1 MRRRI
6 LWPAIAAV
14 AVLVRQAGP
23 RGRLLW
29 PAIAAVAVLVRQAG
43 PRGRLLWP
51 AIAAVAVL
59 VAGCSSSS
67 TSTSTTSSSARGSG
81 KVQVLYAGSLVNA
94 MEKTVG
100 PAFSSA
106 TGYTYQGRG
115 AGAVQLANQ
124 IKAKT
129 LRGDVFIS
137 ASPGPD
143 KALEGTANG
152 DWVSWYSTI
161 GTSALVLAYNPNSK
175 FADDLKS
182 KPWTQVLT
190 EPGIRLGRTDPKLD
204 PKGQLTVAALDQ
216 AAKNASDPSLAST
229 VENAAQVFPE
239 EELVGRLQSG
249 QLDAGFFYTLEASVT
264 KLPTVGLNLPDAH
277 ATYTVTVLN
286 NGSNAAGGIAFVTY
300 LLSPQGRDQLTAA
313 GMSLTPKPTLAG
325 PSSAVPADLR
335 ELVGG

>member
-1 MRRRI
+1 MRRRM
-6 LWPAIAAV
+6 LWPTIAA
-14 AVLVRQAGP
+14 AVT
-23 RGRLLW
+23 
-29 PAIAAVAVLVRQAG
+29 
-43 PRGRLLWP
+43 
-51 AIAAVAVL
+51 VL

-67 TSTSTTSSSARGSG
+67 TSTSTPSSSAAHGSG
-81 KVQVLYAGSLVNA
+81 KVQVLYAGSLVNV

-143 KALEGTANG
+143 KSLEGDANG
-152 DWVSWYSTI
+152 NWASWYSTI

-175 FADDLKS
+175 FAADLKS
-182 KPWTQVLT
+182 KPWSQVLT
-190 EPGIRLGRTDPKLD
+190 EPGIRLGRTDPRLD
-204 PKGQLTVAALDQ
+204 PKGQLTVAALNEQ
-216 AAKNASDPSLAST
+216 AKNANDPTLATT

-239 EELVGRLQSG
+239 EELVGRLESG
-249 QLDAGFFYTLEASVT
+249 QLDAGFFYTLEATAT

-286 NGSNAAGGIAFVTY
+286 NGPDTAGGIAFVEY
-300 LLSPQGRDQLTAA
+300 LLGSQGRDQLSTA
-313 GMSLTPKPTLAG
+313 GMTLTPKPTLNG